1 MTHKLSRFT
10 LVIGWATLFA
20 TGALGA
26 TQSAEVPAVLKE
38 SVAYYA
44 TLTSYADTGTVAQ
57 EVPGMID
64 TAKFTTYFRRPTR
77 DLFLDYQVLA
87 RKYTG
92 LGATS
97 DFSAFR
103 TLIWMVRGNMQTFDF
118 RTQTLEQIDS
128 TSQKSALS
136 NASYGTNTASIVIPS
151 LLYPQTRLPSSVLQL
166 ESAELAGGEDISGH
180 RCHKV
185 TGVAAAYYPNGR
197 RTSVRPVSVWIDAE
211 TKLIRRIVEDTP
223 RGSSSS
229 LRLTLNF
236 EPRANPVLEDA
247 KFQFAPPVR

>member
-1 MTHKLSRFT
+1 MTLRMSQFT
-10 LVIGWATLFA
+10 LLIGSTILA

-26 TQSAEVPAVLKE
+26 GQTAELPSVLKD
-38 SVAYYA
+38 SIAYYA
-44 TLTSYADTGTVAQ
+44 TLASYADTGTVTQ
-57 EVPGMID
+57 EVPGMVD

-77 DLFLDYQVLA
+77 DLLFDYQAVG
-87 RKYTG
+87 RKYVN

-103 TLIWMVRGNMQTFDF
+103 TVMWMVKGNMQTFDF
-118 RTQTLEQIDS
+118 RTQTHEEIDS
-128 TSQKSALS
+128 TAQKSALS

-166 ESAELAGGEDISGH
+166 ESAELTGAEDVSGH

-197 RTSVRPVSVWIDAE
+197 RTSVRPVTVWIDAE
-211 TKLIRRIVEDTP
+211 TKLIRRVLEDTP
-223 RGSSSS
+223 KGSSSS